1 MSDPTH
7 WWEGYP
13 WRMIQTNLREPDME
27 DMDAKRY
34 VQDMKEFGAT
44 VVMLN
49 AAGIVASYD
58 TQVPF
63 HTRSE
68 YLRGDSLRVLLDE
81 CHKAGIRVI
90 ARTDFS
96 KVRYSLYEA
105 HPDWAYRTADGEIYN
120 CNGDVQV
127 CPSSGYLQEGV
138 YDILRELL
146 TTMPFDGIFF
156 NMSGAFV
163 TGYDGKRYGPCL
175 CEQCR
180 NAYREA
186 AGQDAPTGGMRDP
199 GFMKYLGFQTK
210 QIQANN
216 VKQYRFMKE
225 LNPELA
231 VNGFDYLRTECNT
244 DIGRGPWVYG
254 ASSNVRLNGGWERI
268 VDDASVDFM
277 AFRYRDSSVSP
288 ALMALRQWQNL
299 ANGGSLSLYIMGRLD
314 NHRDVSALA
323 PTKKVFDFHRE
334 HEALFSGLTSAADVL
349 LVQKG
354 SMGGDGE
361 ARGWV
366 QALTESHIPF
376 DEAKLSS
383 LTSEQLKGKRL
394 VILGGVGKLPEAQKA
409 LLDGFAQN
417 GGTVVVSGDATG
429 LDCLGIKVLGERKK
443 GLMSSVFE
451 VGEDEKTIFSR
462 CGSAPLIPI
471 GADLQMAEFEADTE
485 RYLRLVPEHPFGP
498 PERCYPVEAIDH
510 PGVTVHPYGTGR
522 GVYIPWMAGSFY
534 CSEGWQNTLNLIQ
547 DVLFGICGLPELA
560 PGLTPMVELTAAKK
574 GGLRLVQLVNGTG
587 CFANRWFPPVTVRD
601 IRLELP
607 GLAGRNAKALNGG
620 RVLCE
625 GRGGSLTIHLNE
637 LNEYEAIII
646 E

>member
-1 MSDPTH
+1 
-7 WWEGYP
+7 
-13 WRMIQTNLREPDME
+13 MIQTNLREPDME

-34 VQDMKEFGAT
+34 VRDVKEFGAT

-49 AAGIVASYD
+49 AAGIVAGYD
-58 TQVPF
+58 TQIPF

-68 YLRGDSLRVLLDE
+68 HLKGDGLRTLLDE
-81 CHKAGIRVI
+81 CHNAGLRVI

-96 KVRYSLYEA
+96 KIRYPLYET
-105 HPDWAYRTADGEIYN
+105 HPDWAFRTAEGDIYN

-127 CPSSGYLQEGV
+127 CPNSGYLQEGV

-146 TTMPFDGIFF
+146 TEFPFDGVFF
-156 NMSGAFV
+156 NMNGAFV
-163 TGYDGKRYGPCL
+163 TGYGEERYGPCL
-175 CEQCR
+175 CERCR
-180 NAYREA
+180 DAYREA
-186 AGQDAPTGGMRDP
+186 TGQEAPTSGMRDP
-199 GFMKYLGFQTK
+199 GFLKYLGFQTK
-210 QIQANN
+210 QIQANKA
-216 VKQYRFMKE
+216 KQYRFMKG

-254 ASSNVRLNGGWERI
+254 ASSNVRLNGGRERV

-299 ANGGSLSLYIMGRLD
+299 ANGGNLSLYIMGRLD
-314 NHRDVSALA
+314 NHRDASALA
-323 PTKKVFDFHRE
+323 PTKRVFDFHRE

-354 SMGGDGE
+354 GMGRNPE
-361 ARGWV
+361 ASGWI

-376 DEAKLSS
+376 DEAKLSA
-383 LTSEQLKGKRL
+383 LTAERLAGKRL
-394 VILGGVGKLPEAQKA
+394 VILGGAGKLAEAQKA
-409 LLDGFAQN
+409 LVDGFAQN

-429 LDCLGIKVLGERKK
+429 LDCLGVKAPGERKR
-443 GLMSSVFE
+443 GLMSSVLE
-451 VGEDEKTIFSR
+451 VGEDEKTSFPR
-462 CGSAPLIPI
+462 CADAPLIPI
-471 GADLQMAEFEADTE
+471 GAELQMAEFEEGTE
-485 RYLRLVPEHPFGP
+485 QYLRLVPEHPFGP
-498 PERCYPVEAIDH
+498 PERCYPVEATDH
-510 PGVTVHPYGTGR
+510 PGITVRHYGAGR
-522 GVYIPWMAGSFY
+522 GICIPWLVGSFY
-534 CSEGWQNTLNLIQ
+534 YNEGWQNTLNLMQ
-547 DVLFGICGLPELA
+547 DVLFGLCGLPELA

-574 GGLRLVQLVNGTG
+574 DGLLLMQLVNGTG
-587 CFANRWFPPVTVRD
+587 CFANRWFPPVPVRN

-607 GLAGRNAKALNGG
+607 GLAGRRARSLNGG
-620 RVLCE
+620 LVLCE
-625 GRGGSLTIHLNE
+625 SNGNRLTVHLSE